1 MNMSEHTQPEHKVF
15 SEEARG
21 HARAAREEFKKS
33 FEGAIPAEAREHAKA
48 ARDEMRRS
56 FEAMFPP
63 GVSEHRREARREM
76 LLAFRSLIDE
86 TLKRMD
92 EKKA

>member
-1 MNMSEHTQPEHKVF
+1 MKDQTQHHHKVF
-15 SEEARG
+15 SEEARE
-21 HARAAREEFKKS
+21 HARAAREEFRKS
-33 FEGAIPAEAREHAKA
+33 VEGAIPAEAREHAKA
-48 ARDEMRRS
+48 ARAEMRKS

-92 EKKA
+92 DKKA